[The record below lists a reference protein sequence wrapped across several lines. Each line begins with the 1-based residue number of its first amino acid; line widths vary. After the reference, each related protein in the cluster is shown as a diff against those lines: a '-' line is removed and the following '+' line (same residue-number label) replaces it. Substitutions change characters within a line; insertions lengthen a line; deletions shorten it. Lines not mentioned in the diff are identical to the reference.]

1 MGYSGIKVELVP
13 YQVSGETYLGTYA
26 DFIKAIGERSGGG
39 RPPSLTIMVSGD
51 TDAKTRKLLDENDNF
66 GLDIDIITQNKVSM
80 REDRVRRKDEHGADS
95 SSPGREAC

>member
-26 DFIKAIGERSGGG
+26 DFIKAIGERSGGS